1 VLGPT
6 GVALGLDGTLY
17 VADTVNNRIDEVPAA
32 VLRVRPVAG
41 GGETLSA
48 GGSLSAP
55 LGLVVAPNGDIITVN
70 GGNGNAV
77 EITPRGAQVDTVQ
90 IDPAG
95 AGGDL
100 FGLIIAPGDRGLLF
114 VDDGDNTLKLFD

>member
-1 VLGPT
+1 
-6 GVALGLDGTLY
+6 
-17 VADTVNNRIDEVPAA
+17 
-32 VLRVRPVAG
+32 
-41 GGETLSA
+41 
-48 GGSLSAP
+48 
-55 LGLVVAPNGDIITVN
+55 VAPNGDIITVN